1 MSVKKRRY
9 LIVNSYNFGSN
20 NLFYLWYNFHGSFF
34 NTLMKHGFKIFAFN
48 RFILIKEELKLK
60 EKGDPYLIFL
70 VALMKISPKLKLQQ
84 MKMFSI
90 NIKLPLPVT
99 QKKGI
104 VLAVKWALKLLKN
117 KKWSI
122 KVSTIVDHL
131 ISTIYNKGIA
141 VEKIHTLNSSGALF
155 IDSILNK
162 RQLGRRRIS
171 LYK

>member
-1 MSVKKRRY
+1 
-9 LIVNSYNFGSN
+9 
-20 NLFYLWYNFHGSFF
+20 
-34 NTLMKHGFKIFAFN
+34 MKHGFKIFAFN

-84 MKMFSI
+84 MKMFGI

-117 KKWSI
+117 KK
-122 KVSTIVDHL
+122 
-131 ISTIYNKGIA
+131 
-141 VEKIHTLNSSGALF
+141 
-155 IDSILNK
+155 
-162 RQLGRRRIS
+162 
-171 LYK
+171 